1 MTASVHSTIH
11 RRILA
16 DELADRVRDLI
27 IAGDL
32 KPDAK
37 IAEAELCAHFGV
49 SRTPLREAIKM
60 LAAEGLITLTPHR
73 GARIASITADEIA
86 ELFPIMG
93 ALEAMAGELAI
104 TRMTEHDLAKLETLH
119 ATMLVARKSNDWISY
134 SKTNRAIH
142 ESIFRIAANTSLT
155 QIYDQLMIRIHAVR
169 FVAQQPPAAWDQAVT
184 DHEAI
189 MQALRTRNASAIG
202 PILRTHLA
210 NKAKSVIAA
219 LKT

>member
-1 MTASVHSTIH
+1 
-11 RRILA
+11 
-16 DELADRVRDLI
+16 
-27 IAGDL
+27 
-32 KPDAK
+32 
-37 IAEAELCAHFGV
+37 
-49 SRTPLREAIKM
+49 
-60 LAAEGLITLTPHR
+60 
-73 GARIASITADEIA
+73 
-86 ELFPIMG
+86 
-93 ALEAMAGELAI
+93 
-104 TRMTEHDLAKLETLH
+104 
-119 ATMLVARKSNDWISY
+119 MLVARKSNDWISY